1 MVPSKDDEKEKKVQL
16 KGKDA
21 EDAILRYLKK
31 ANRPYGSS
39 DISANLGNA
48 VSKPAT
54 QKILLALAER
64 GAITQKT
71 YGEPSAP
78 LHCLSPLVDTAEAT
92 GKATYFVALQNE
104 ADALPA
110 AELAAAKTELEHA
123 RETLKE
129 KQAEVKR
136 LTAEL
141 AKIRAIPTDAEIET
155 ELADVQVQIDLTE
168 NALEPLRAG
177 CQAPVSE
184 ADLAKLDAEWMR
196 WRNEWVARKKVFKA
210 IWEMRTDTMSKDE
223 SERLME
229 DLGIELD
236 TPEHL
241 ELERSAL
248 CTKPSR
254 PAKSTVAKRR

>member
-1 MVPSKDDEKEKKVQL
+1 MVPDEKERKVVQL

-21 EDAILRYLKK
+21 EDAVLRYLVK

-39 DISANLGNA
+39 DISANLGNT

-71 YGEPSAP
+71 YG
-78 LHCLSPLVDTAEAT
+78 
-92 GKATYFVALQNE
+92 KATYFVALQNE
-104 ADALPA
+104 SDALPA
-110 AELAAAKTELEHA
+110 ADLAEAKAELERV
-123 RETLKE
+123 REMLKV

-136 LTAEL
+136 LGTEL
-141 AKIRAIPTDAEIET
+141 AKIRAVPTDAEIEVQ
-155 ELADVQVQIDLTE
+155 LADVQLQIDLAE

-196 WRNEWVARKKVFKA
+196 WRNEWVARRKVFKT
-210 IWEMRTDTMSKDE
+210 IWEMRTDTMNKEE

-241 ELERSAL
+241 ELERSTL
-248 CTKPSR
+248 CTKPGR
-254 PAKSTVAKRR
+254 PSKSTTMKRR

>member
-71 YGEPSAP
+71 Y
-78 LHCLSPLVDTAEAT
+78 